1 MAKWLK
7 AAKASEECLKQG
19 HPQYLVKDYEKNDDK
34 ENQKDD
40 PNDLASHLF

>member
-1 MAKWLK
+1 MAKSRESLRGV
-7 AAKASEECLKQG
+7 SQKQG